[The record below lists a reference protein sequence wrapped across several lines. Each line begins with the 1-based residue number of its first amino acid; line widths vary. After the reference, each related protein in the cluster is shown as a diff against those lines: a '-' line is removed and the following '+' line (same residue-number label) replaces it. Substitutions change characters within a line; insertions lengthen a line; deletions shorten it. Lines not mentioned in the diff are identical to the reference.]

1 MKIQI
6 VDGLPFVSVSLTHH
20 HQELALGNVL
30 LDTGLVGTIFATDE
44 LLKIGLQY
52 EADDVVH
59 RIRGVGGS
67 EFVFTKK
74 VDCLAIGNLLV
85 KNFDIE
91 VGGMDYGFHLN
102 GIVGM
107 DFLLQVGAKI
117 NLAQLDVM

>member
-1 MKIQI
+1 MKIQ
-6 VDGLPFVSVSLTHH
+6 
-20 HQELALGNVL
+20 N
-30 LDTGLVGTIFATDE
+30 
-44 LLKIGLQY
+44 

-59 RIRGVGGS
+59 RIREVGGS

-74 VDCLAIGNLLV
+74 VDYLAIGNLLV

-91 VGGMDYGFHLN
+91 VGGMDYGFHLD

-117 NLAQLDVM
+117 NLAHLDV